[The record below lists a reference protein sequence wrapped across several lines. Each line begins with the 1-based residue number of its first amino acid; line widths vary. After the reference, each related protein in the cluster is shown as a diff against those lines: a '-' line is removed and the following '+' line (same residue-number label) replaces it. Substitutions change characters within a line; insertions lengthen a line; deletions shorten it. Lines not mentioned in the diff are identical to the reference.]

1 METTF
6 DAFLSGQLTVEQ
18 PKSGYRAAT
27 DPVFLAASVIAKP
40 NQTILDVGCGV
51 GVASLCLGKR
61 IPDLSITG
69 LEVQTE
75 YAALATK
82 NAISNKIDL
91 DVVTGDLFE
100 MPKVLK
106 EYCYD
111 IVITN
116 PPYFDLESGTLAS
129 DGGKAIAN
137 SAEFSTSDWTRAC
150 LKRLRPKGW
159 IYIIQ
164 TTSQLPQILSALVES
179 AGDIRIKPIASREQR
194 AAKRVIVAARKGSAA
209 PMQLLAPF
217 VVHHGLKHVIDGSD
231 YSQDAENILRKGHPL
246 IL

>member
-27 DPVFLAASVIAKP
+27 DPVFLAASITAKP
-40 NQTILDVGCGV
+40 NQTVLDVGCGV
-51 GVASLCLGKR
+51 GVASLCLGTR

-75 YAALATK
+75 YAALAAK
-82 NAISNKIDL
+82 NAVSNEIDL
-91 DVVTGDLFE
+91 DVVAGDLFD
-100 MPKVLK
+100 MPKALK
-106 EYCYD
+106 NHSFD

-116 PPYFDLESGTLAS
+116 PPYFDLESGTVAS
-129 DGGKAIAN
+129 DAGKAIAN
-137 SAEFSTSDWTRAC
+137 SAEFSTSDWARAC

-164 TTSQLPQILSALVES
+164 TTSQLPQILSALVEQT
-179 AGDIRIKPIASREQR
+179 GDIRIKPIASREQR

-217 VVHHGLKHVIDGSD
+217 VVHQGLEHVVDGSD
-231 YSQDAENILRKGHPL
+231 YSKDAENILRRGHPL